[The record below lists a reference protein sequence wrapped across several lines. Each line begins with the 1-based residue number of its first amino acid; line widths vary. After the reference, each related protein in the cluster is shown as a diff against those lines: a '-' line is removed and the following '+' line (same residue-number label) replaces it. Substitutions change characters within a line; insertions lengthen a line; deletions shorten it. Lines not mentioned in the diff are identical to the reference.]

1 MHNKAV
7 YRLAY
12 SYLFN
17 KLDAEDIVQKSF
29 YKLYG
34 NRKILNETDE
44 NIKKWLFKVC
54 SNASKDLLKSHW
66 KKREYEIEEEQLQNA
81 HSNKKDSNVID
92 CLKTINKDFRI
103 PLFLYYYE
111 GYKISEIAHILKKSE
126 ATIKFRLSKG
136 KELLKSELEDI

>member
-1 MHNKAV
+1 MDDRFEYIFKLHNKAV

-54 SNASKDLLKSHW
+54 SNASKDLLKSPW
-66 KKREYEIEEEQLQNA
+66 KKRKYEIE
-81 HSNKKDSNVID
+81 
-92 CLKTINKDFRI
+92 
-103 PLFLYYYE
+103 
-111 GYKISEIAHILKKSE
+111 
-126 ATIKFRLSKG
+126 
-136 KELLKSELEDI
+136 